1 MEEIAVR
8 AMLFDFYG
16 PLLTPKQ
23 QIIYDLYYQQD
34 FSLGEIAEQQNVS
47 RQAVYDLLKR
57 TDESLRD
64 YEKKLNLIKRQ
75 EQNQALI
82 QAIKEKVTKI
92 TDEIITKN
100 CNTKDSADIDSKKI
114 FGLLEKLEN
123 NW

>member
-8 AMLFDFYG
+8 ALLFDFYG
-16 PLLTPKQ
+16 PLLTAKQ

-34 FSLGEIAEQQNVS
+34 LSLGEIAEQQNVS

-57 TDESLRD
+57 TDESLHD
-64 YEKKLNLIKRQ
+64 YEEKLNLIAKQ
-75 EQNQALI
+75 QQNLELI
-82 QAIKEKVTKI
+82 KAIKEKVT
-92 TDEIITKN
+92 EL
-100 CNTKDSADIDSKKI
+100 TKDSAKKDNNNV

>member
-16 PLLTPKQ
+16 PLLTTKQ

-57 TDESLRD
+57 TDESLHD
-64 YEKKLNLIKRQ
+64 YEAKLNLIKRQ
-75 EQNQALI
+75 QQNLKLI
-82 QAIKEKVTKI
+82 KAIKETMAELTKD
-92 TDEIITKN
+92 TAKDSAKKN
-100 CNTKDSADIDSKKI
+100 CNKI

-123 NW
+123 SW